1 MTLLITVIAAVIS
14 TLVWYFCE
22 KRDSYRLGTL
32 TLMYWGASLMWLADF
47 IFEYAELKADYF
59 NQSFESILNDSLL
72 GLTVVTIGLIIWLV
86 ILLIKDPNGVFEKKF
101 TKKQI
106 K

>member
-47 IFEYAELKADYF
+47 IFEYAELKADYI
-59 NQSFESILNDSLL
+59 NQCFESILNDSLL
-72 GLTVVTIGLIIWLV
+72 GLTVVTIGLVIWLV
-86 ILLIKDPNGVFEKKF
+86 ILLVKDPNGVFEKKF
-101 TKKQI
+101 TKK
-106 K
+106 

>member
-1 MTLLITVIAAVIS
+1 M
-14 TLVWYFCE
+14 
-22 KRDSYRLGTL
+22 G
-32 TLMYWGASLMWLADF
+32 LADF

-72 GLTVVTIGLIIWLV
+72 GLTVVTIGLVIWLV
-86 ILLIKDPNGVFEKKF
+86 ILLVKDPDGVFEKKF
-101 TKKQI
+101 TKNKVRKNGLHCSPFLLLMFELFI

>member
-1 MTLLITVIAAVIS
+1 
-14 TLVWYFCE
+14 
-22 KRDSYRLGTL
+22 
-32 TLMYWGASLMWLADF
+32 MWLADF

-72 GLTVVTIGLIIWLV
+72 GLTVGLVIWLV

-101 TKKQI
+101 TKI

>member
-1 MTLLITVIAAVIS
+1 
-14 TLVWYFCE
+14 
-22 KRDSYRLGTL
+22 
-32 TLMYWGASLMWLADF
+32 MWLFDF

-72 GLTVVTIGLIIWLV
+72 GLTVGLVIWLV

-101 TKKQI
+101 TKK
-106 K
+106 

>member
-32 TLMYWGASLMWLADF
+32 ALMYWGASLMWLADF

-101 TKKQI
+101 TKK
-106 K
+106 

>member
-1 MTLLITVIAAVIS
+1 M
-14 TLVWYFCE
+14 
-22 KRDSYRLGTL
+22 G
-32 TLMYWGASLMWLADF
+32 LADF

-72 GLTVVTIGLIIWLV
+72 GLTVVTIGLVIWLV
-86 ILLIKDPNGVFEKKF
+86 ILLVKDLNGVFEKKF
-101 TKKQI
+101 TKNKVRKNGLHCSPFLFLMFELFI

>member
-1 MTLLITVIAAVIS
+1 
-14 TLVWYFCE
+14 
-22 KRDSYRLGTL
+22 
-32 TLMYWGASLMWLADF
+32 MWLFDF

-72 GLTVVTIGLIIWLV
+72 GLTVVTIGLAIWLV
-86 ILLIKDPNGVFEKKF
+86 ILLIKDPSGVFEKKF
-101 TKKQI
+101 TKNKTRKNGLHCSPFLFLMFELFI